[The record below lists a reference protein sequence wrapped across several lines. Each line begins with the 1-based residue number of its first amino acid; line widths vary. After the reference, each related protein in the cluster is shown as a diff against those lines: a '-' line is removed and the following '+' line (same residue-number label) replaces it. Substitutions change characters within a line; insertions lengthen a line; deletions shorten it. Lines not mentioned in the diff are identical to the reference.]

1 MVIGTVNEEP
11 NLMDSTVKLSMWGKK
26 FSILVE
32 PAPTQCQA
40 TEFILLYLVK
50 TYSSSSKSKIKKKK
64 VLLLGSNR

>member
-40 TEFILLYLVK
+40 TEFILLYLVLQTK
-50 TYSSSSKSKIKKKK
+50 Q
-64 VLLLGSNR
+64 